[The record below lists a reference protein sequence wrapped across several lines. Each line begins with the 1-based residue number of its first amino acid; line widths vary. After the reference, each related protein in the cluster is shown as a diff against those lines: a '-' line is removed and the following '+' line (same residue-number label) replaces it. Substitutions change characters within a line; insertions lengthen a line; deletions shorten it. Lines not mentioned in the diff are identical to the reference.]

1 MSFAARAARAA
12 PIAALG
18 FALGSAITAL
28 ALLSPAA
35 AAGQAAASTAT
46 AAEHGRIAFWS
57 LRDGRNDVYTMRP
70 TGGGVR
76 NLTHDPAA
84 DFDPTWS
91 PDGRRIAFTSNRGG
105 DLDQLFTMDRR
116 GVGLVRLTSLVR
128 GNAAAPDWSPTG
140 RRLAFYVDFGP
151 RDPEVYVVGI
161 DGSGL
166 RRITRNRVSDSS
178 PAWSPDGG
186 RLAIERNARIAT
198 IDPDG
203 SHARFLTPPRL
214 HAFDPA
220 WSPSGRRIAFIA
232 RAEGADASDLFC
244 IGVNGTGLQRVTRT
258 TRSESHP
265 SWSPDGRRIA
275 YVLTLIRSEAGVEEH
290 AIFTSR
296 PDGGGRR
303 MLSSGRAAFDRAP
316 DWGSV
321 RRAAG
326 YAIVAS

>member
-1 MSFAARAARAA
+1 M
-12 PIAALG
+12 
-18 FALGSAITAL
+18 
-28 ALLSPAA
+28 
-35 AAGQAAASTAT
+35 Q
-46 AAEHGRIAFWS
+46 
-57 LRDGRNDVYTMRP
+57 P

-76 NLTHDPAA
+76 NLTHDPAP

-116 GVGLVRLTSLVR
+116 GNDLEQLTFLRR
-128 GNAAAPDWSPTG
+128 GNAAAPDWSPSG
-140 RRLAFYVDFGP
+140 GRLAFYVDFGP
-151 RDPEVYVVGI
+151 RDPEVYVVAI

-220 WSPSGRRIAFIA
+220 WSPNGRRIAFIG
-232 RAEGADASDLFC
+232 RADDADAYDLFC
-244 IGVNGTGLQRVTRT
+244 IGVSGTGLQRITRT
-258 TRSESHP
+258 TRTESHP

-275 YVLTLIRSEAGVEEH
+275 YVLTRIRSEAGAEEH

-296 PDGGGRR
+296 PDGGDRR
-303 MLSSGRAAFDRAP
+303 MVSSGRAAFDRAP
-316 DWGSV
+316 DWGV
-321 RRAAG
+321 RPAVG